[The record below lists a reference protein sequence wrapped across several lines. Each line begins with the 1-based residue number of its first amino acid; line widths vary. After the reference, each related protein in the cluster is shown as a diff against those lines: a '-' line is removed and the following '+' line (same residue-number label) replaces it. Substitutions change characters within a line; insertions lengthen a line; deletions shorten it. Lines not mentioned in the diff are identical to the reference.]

1 MLKKYMTKHQKL
13 TQEIKLDNIMIT
25 EEMQP
30 GLQGALPNALGTVDE
45 DGIPKISY
53 ISQVFY
59 VDDNHVALSNQFFNK
74 SMRNIK
80 STGIATVNIIRPGDL
95 KSWYLELK
103 YKESK
108 TDGELF
114 ENMKMQLE
122 AIASMTGMEDVFK
135 LHASE
140 VFEVVKVREV
150 IMS

>member
-1 MLKKYMTKHQKL
+1 MML
-13 TQEIKLDNIMIT
+13 T
-25 EEMQP
+25 EEMLP
-30 GLQGALPNALGTVDE
+30 GLQGALPSALATVDE
-45 DGIPKISY
+45 SGVPNLSY

-59 VDDNHVALSNQFFNK
+59 VDNNYVALSNQFFNK

-80 STGIATVNIIRPGDL
+80 STGIATVNIVRPDTL

-103 YKESK
+103 HKESK

-114 ENMKMQLE
+114 EKMKMQLA
-122 AIASMTGMEDVFK
+122 AIATLSGMEDVFK

-140 VFEVVKVREV
+140 VFEVVKVDKV

>member
-1 MLKKYMTKHQKL
+1 
-13 TQEIKLDNIMIT
+13 MIS
-25 EEMQP
+25 EEMIA
-30 GLQGALPNALGTVDE
+30 GMQGAIPSALATVDG
-45 DGIPKISY
+45 DGIPNISY

-80 STGIATVNIIRPGDL
+80 GNGIATVNITRPDNL
-95 KSWYLELK
+95 KSWYLNLR

-108 TDGELF
+108 TTGDLY
-114 ENMKMQLE
+114 ENMKMQLD

-140 VFEVVKVREV
+140 VFEVTQVDEV
-150 IMS
+150 IMT

>member
-1 MLKKYMTKHQKL
+1 ML
-13 TQEIKLDNIMIT
+13 T
-25 EEMQP
+25 EEMQA
-30 GLQGALPNALGTVDE
+30 GLQGALPSALGTVDE
-45 DGIPKISY
+45 DEIPNISY

-59 VDDNHVALSNQFFNK
+59 VDDDHVALSNQFFNK

-80 STGIATVNIIRPGDL
+80 SNGVATVNIVRPDNF

-103 YKESK
+103 YIESK

-114 ENMKMQLE
+114 EKMKMQLE

-140 VFEVVKVREV
+140 VFEVVKVHEV